1 MSKKDNKIIFVIGGV
16 MSGIGKGIIV
26 ASVAT
31 ILKSSG
37 LKVNTIKMDPYL
49 NIDAGT
55 MNPFEHGETF
65 VTSDGLEADLDL
77 GHYERFTNK
86 KTNKNSIITSGK
98 IYQHIIN
105 KERKGEYLGHTVQ
118 LIPHFTNEIIDFVYK
133 DSDDYDITI
142 CEIGGTVGDI
152 ESMAHMEAIRQMKGT
167 TCNTNV
173 LIIFLT
179 YIPFL
184 EITEEFK
191 TKPAQDSV
199 KNLLHT
205 GLTPDIILC
214 RYEKMIEKPEFI
226 NKISLFSNVPKNRIF
241 LAPNVDNIYKLPY
254 IYAEQNIHKEILDIL
269 KIKSKKEN
277 MDNINKVYKTLNNLQ
292 ETININLIIKYGYA
306 DAYISLGEA
315 LKHAAYHLGNNIKF
329 NWIDIRKMEKNDL
342 IKKLEKD
349 NYAILVPG
357 GFGESGIENKITALN
372 YARTNNIPT
381 LGICYGMQ
389 LMAIEFA
396 RNVLG
401 ISNANTQEID
411 PSNKS
416 THIVHII
423 NKDEKN
429 LGGTMRLG
437 DYEGVI
443 KPNTIAEK
451 IYGSKFIERHRHR
464 YEINTDFRKDFEEKG
479 FNFSGTSGN
488 DVYMEISEIKDL
500 DFFVGVQY
508 HPEFN
513 SSIFE
518 PNPVILEFIKH
529 AYAYEFEHSG
539 KKMSRSTKGINNK
552 KKSKKSKSR
561 KTKFLD
567 LQI

>member
-1 MSKKDNKIIFVIGGV
+1 MSKNNKIIFVIGGV

-26 ASVAT
+26 ASIGA
-31 ILKSSG
+31 ILKSCG

-49 NIDAGT
+49 NVDAGT
-55 MNPFEHGETF
+55 MNPFEHGETY
-65 VTSDGLEADLDL
+65 VTADGLEADLDL
-77 GHYERFTNK
+77 GHYERFTNR

-98 IYQHIIN
+98 IYQNIIN

-118 LIPHFTNEIIDFVYK
+118 LIPHFTNEIIEFIYR
-133 DSDDYDITI
+133 DSDNYDITI

-152 ESMAHMEAIRQMKGT
+152 ESMSHMEAIRQIKGSA
-167 TCNTNV
+167 CNPNV
-173 LIIFLT
+173 LLIFLT

-205 GLTPDIILC
+205 GLVPDIILC
-214 RYEKMIEKPEFI
+214 RYEKMVEKVEFI

-254 IYAEQNIHKEILDIL
+254 IYSEQEIHKEILNIL
-269 KIKSKKEN
+269 EIKSTKED
-277 MDNINKVYKTLNNLQ
+277 MKDINKLYKTLSNLE
-292 ETININLIIKYGYA
+292 ETININMIIKYGYA

-315 LKHAAYHLGNNIKF
+315 LKHAAYHLGKNIKF
-329 NWIDIRKMEKNDL
+329 NWIDIRNMEKSEL
-342 IKKLEKD
+342 IKKLEKN

-372 YARTNNIPT
+372 YSRTNNIPT

-401 ISNANTQEID
+401 IKNANTQEID
-411 PSNKS
+411 PTDKS

-437 DYEGVI
+437 DYSGVI
-443 KPNTIAEK
+443 KPNTLAEE
-451 IYGSKFIERHRHR
+451 IYGSTFLERHRHR
-464 YEINTDFRKDFEEKG
+464 YEI
-479 FNFSGTSGN
+479 
-488 DVYMEISEIKDL
+488 I
-500 DFFVGVQY
+500 
-508 HPEFN
+508 
-513 SSIFE
+513 
-518 PNPVILEFIKH
+518 
-529 AYAYEFEHSG
+529 
-539 KKMSRSTKGINNK
+539 
-552 KKSKKSKSR
+552 
-561 KTKFLD
+561 
-567 LQI
+567 